1 MVLLCEL
8 FEDSKYLV
16 SENQYIQFLSGK
28 LLPLKN
34 QHYIIYVQIITQI
47 RKYLKY

>member
-16 SENQYIQFLSGK
+16 SENQYMQFLSGN

-34 QHYIIYVQIITQI
+34 QHCIIYVQIVTQI
-47 RKYLKY
+47 RKYH

>member
-1 MVLLCEL
+1 MALSCEL
-8 FEDSKYLV
+8 FEDAKCLV

-34 QHYIIYVQIITQI
+34 QHSIIYVQIITQI
-47 RKYLKY
+47 RKYH